1 MQRNV
6 LDYLE
11 WSAERNPHKTAFA
24 DEDLSVSYEEV
35 VSNAKRF
42 ASGLKSVVGECVRR
56 PVVVLVD
63 RDVKS
68 VICFFGVVYSGNF
81 YVPINDQDIPLER
94 IHNMIER
101 VNPVAIVCHE
111 KSKQCGLEI
120 GTDVPLLEYEEL
132 IRGEAQEDYLAYVR
146 EQSLDTDPLYAM
158 FTSGST
164 GGPKGV
170 VVAHHSVIDLVDVF
184 KEEFGFDETCVFGN
198 QAPFDFD
205 VSVKDI
211 YSTIKNAATMQIVPK
226 RLFMLPLKLV
236 EYLNEKKINTAI
248 WAASALVIVANFK
261 TFEKVLPE
269 HLRCVMFSGEVMP
282 NKVLNYWRKHLP
294 DVQYVN
300 LYGPTEITCNC
311 TFYKV
316 DRPFDDNEVLPIGRK
331 FANTGILLLDS
342 ERRHEVGEG
351 ETGELCV
358 CGSSLALG
366 YYNDPERTAEVFI
379 QNPMNSS
386 YPERIYCTGDLARYD
401 ANGDLLFVSRRDFQI
416 KHMGHRIEL
425 SEVENAVNV
434 MPFIEYAVCLYDEAH
449 GKIVLFYQAPRDY
462 KKEIIEGL
470 GKTLPKYMWP
480 NVFRQYE
487 KLPMNKNA
495 KVDRVKLK
503 EAL

>member
-11 WSAERNPHKTAFA
+11 HSAAEFPHKTAFA
-24 DEDLSVSYEEV
+24 DEDSDVSYEEL

-42 ASGLKSVVGECVRR
+42 ASGLKNAVGEYVRR

-63 RDVKS
+63 RDVQS
-68 VICFFGVVYSGNF
+68 VISFFGVVFSGNF
-81 YVPINDQDIPLER
+81 YVPINDKEIPLER
-94 IHNMIER
+94 IRQMIGR
-101 VNPVAIVCHE
+101 VEPIAIVCHE
-111 KSKQCGLEI
+111 KSRQCGMEI
-120 GTDVPLLEYEEL
+120 GSDVPLLEYEKL
-132 IRGEAQEDYLAYVR
+132 ILSGAQEDYLVSVR
-146 EQSLDTDPLYAM
+146 EQALDTDPLYVM

-170 VVAHHSVIDLVDVF
+170 VVAHHSVIDLADVF
-184 KEEFGFDETCVFGN
+184 NEEFGFDETCVFGN

-211 YSTIKNAATMQIVPK
+211 YLTIKNGATMQIVPK
-226 RLFMLPLKLV
+226 RLFMMPAKLV
-236 EYLNEKKINTAI
+236 EYLNDKRINTAI

-261 TFEKVLPE
+261 TFGKVLPRY
-269 HLRCVMFSGEVMP
+269 LRCVMFSGEVMP
-282 NKVLNYWRKHLP
+282 NKVLNYWRQYLP
-294 DVQYVN
+294 NVQYVN

-316 DRPFDDNEVLPIGRK
+316 DRPFGDNEVLPIGRK

-342 ERRHEVGEG
+342 GRKRPVGEG
-351 ETGELCV
+351 EPGELCV

-379 QNPMNSS
+379 QNPLNSG

-401 ANGDLLFVSRRDFQI
+401 ENGDLLFVSRRDFQI

-425 SEVENAVNV
+425 GEVEVAVNA
-434 MPFIEYAVCLYDEAH
+434 MPFIESAVCLYDEKH
-449 GKIVLFYQAPRDY
+449 GKIVLFYQAPGDLR
-462 KKEIIEGL
+462 KEIIEEL

-495 KVDRVKLK
+495 KIDRVKLK
-503 EAL
+503 EEL

>member
-11 WSAERNPHKTAFA
+11 HSAAEFPHKTAFA
-24 DEDLSVSYEEV
+24 DEDSDVSYEEL

-42 ASGLKSVVGECVRR
+42 ASGLKNAVGEYVRR

-63 RDVKS
+63 RDVQS
-68 VICFFGVVYSGNF
+68 VISFFGVVFSGNF
-81 YVPINDQDIPLER
+81 YVPINDKEIPLER
-94 IHNMIER
+94 IRQMIGR
-101 VNPVAIVCHE
+101 VEPIAIVCHE
-111 KSKQCGLEI
+111 KSRQCGMEI
-120 GTDVPLLEYEEL
+120 GSDVPLLEYEKL
-132 IRGEAQEDYLAYVR
+132 ILSGAQEDYLVSVR
-146 EQSLDTDPLYAM
+146 EQALDTDPLYVM

-170 VVAHHSVIDLVDVF
+170 VVAHHSVIDLADVF
-184 KEEFGFDETCVFGN
+184 NEEFGFDETCVFGN

-211 YSTIKNAATMQIVPK
+211 YLTIKNGATMQIVPK
-226 RLFMLPLKLV
+226 RLFMMPAKLV
-236 EYLNEKKINTAI
+236 EYLNDKRINTAI

-261 TFEKVLPE
+261 TFGKVLPRY
-269 HLRCVMFSGEVMP
+269 LRCVMFSGEVMP
-282 NKVLNYWRKHLP
+282 NKVLNYWRQYLP
-294 DVQYVN
+294 NVQYVN

-316 DRPFDDNEVLPIGRK
+316 DRPFGDNEVLPIGRK

-342 ERRHEVGEG
+342 GRKRPVGEG
-351 ETGELCV
+351 EPGELCV

-379 QNPMNSS
+379 QNPLNSG

-401 ANGDLLFVSRRDFQI
+401 ENGDLLFVSRRDFQI

-425 SEVENAVNV
+425 GEVEVAVNA
-434 MPFIEYAVCLYDEAH
+434 MPFIESAVCLYDEKH
-449 GKIVLFYQAPRDY
+449 GKIVLFYQAPEDFR
-462 KKEIIEGL
+462 KEIIEEL

-495 KVDRVKLK
+495 KIDRVKLK
-503 EAL
+503 EEL